1 MKEPDYLMGLYDK
14 KASKDEYLQD
24 LFKIPHGSASV
35 GGVSVKFNQLQD
47 LMKMPHGH
55 VNAGGMSVKFN
66 NLQDLFTVKHLQ
78 NMNLIETA
86 MGAVPY

>member
-35 GGVSVKFNQLQD
+35 GGVSVKFNQQQLQE
-47 LMKMPHGH
+47 LFKIPHGK
-55 VNAGGMSVKFN
+55 VNVGGLN
-66 NLQDLFTVKHLQ
+66 AQWLQ
-78 NMNLIETA
+78 NQNLIETA
-86 MGAVPY
+86 MGVVPY